1 MILIFKIEIFSKNN
15 NHKIKKLQY
24 FEDKHKQRSI
34 KFKILDQL
42 TEILI
47 EKYSPMW
54 TNKQIWEYEQIH
66 EEIKFD
72 MLYVEPR
79 NKDDISWKSKLA
91 HLNSDV
97 REIVVNT
104 FDYLADGY
112 ELWITN
118 SKNNQRKLD
127 TSLIPYIMA
136 VLVDTMIDE
145 EICLKFREQNNCLV
159 VSVDS
164 QTDVIDCKEFF
175 EEFYHLA
182 TGFNYDVNTGIPEDE
197 TEAEM
202 YLTRLQE
209 EFDEKM
215 KEKLGDRYLPGNN
228 DPESI
233 ISK

>member
-1 MILIFKIEIFSKNN
+1 M
-15 NHKIKKLQY
+15 QY
-24 FEDKHKQRSI
+24 FEDRHKQRSI
-34 KFKILDQL
+34 KFKTLDHL
-42 TEILI
+42 TEILV

-79 NKDDISWKSKLA
+79 NKDEISWKSKLA
-91 HLNSDV
+91 HLNSDI
-97 REIVVNT
+97 RETVVNT

-145 EICLKFREQNNCLV
+145 EICLKFREENNCLV

-202 YLTRLQE
+202 YLARLQE

-233 ISK
+233 VSK